1 MTLDHVAKVG
11 DLIFPVKR
19 VASDGSLILALPNGG
34 ELRLIPGGA
43 IIGTD
48 KKNGQIKL
56 YRKRPVKHGLKSSA
70 FFRTTDL
77 QQVLKRR

>member
-34 ELRLIPGGA
+34 EMRLVPGGA

-48 KKNGQIKL
+48 YNSGKIIKV
-56 YRKRPVKHGLKSSA
+56 R
-70 FFRTTDL
+70 
-77 QQVLKRR
+77 